1 MAGVFGERV
10 TIGQANGPDVEL
22 VVHGDE
28 HYARYETPDGYSAVY
43 DQDLGLFTYALLQDG
58 RFHSSR
64 VPIGQ
69 APPPGAQQHAQE
81 SAEVRIAK
89 AAERQAARDDQER
102 RP

>member
-1 MAGVFGERV
+1 MAGVFGEQV

-43 DQDLGLFTYALLQDG
+43 DENLGLFTYALLRDG
-58 RFHSSR
+58 RFHSSG
-64 VPIGQ
+64 VPVGQ

-89 AAERQAARDDQER
+89 AAERQAARDDRAR
-102 RP
+102 RS